1 MRFYDPKSNARVG
14 QIPKKSGN
22 GMKDPDIR
30 DCIANR
36 WVFGTTDITG
46 TINKPFLATWLAEQA
61 FNSAW
66 DSAHTPMT
74 KDEAFI
80 YWQQQS
86 AIARDKGS
94 DLHDKISRLEQTDL
108 TRPTLDWLKAQ
119 GYSKQE
125 HEVQFATKLYGGT
138 IDFIGWLPTDPRY
151 QHDNAELDL
160 IDFKTV
166 TKDRKAYDTELWQ
179 IAAYRQYLADYGEA
193 NVRRCINLYISQED
207 GRILN
212 VKEWTK
218 DELQQGYETFSSILN
233 TAYRLANYNVWTGGR
248 FH

>member
-1 MRFYDPKSNARVG
+1 MRFYSPQTGKRVDS
-14 QIPKKSGN
+14 IPKKSGV
-22 GMKDPDIR
+22 GTKTPDIR

-36 WVFGTTDITG
+36 WVFSVTSITD
-46 TINKPFLATWLAEQA
+46 TIAKPFLATWLAEQA

-66 DSAHTPMT
+66 DSSHTPMT

-94 DLHDKISRLEQTDL
+94 DLHDKISRLDETDL

-119 GYSKQE
+119 GYGGYF
-125 HEVQFATKLYGGT
+125 HEEQFANCLYGGT
-138 IDFIGWLPTDPRY
+138 IDFSGTVDIGVV
-151 QHDNAELDL
+151 DL
-160 IDFKTV
+160 VDFKTV
-166 TKDRKAYDTELWQ
+166 TKDRKPYDTELWQ
-179 IAAYRQYLADYGEA
+179 IAAYREHLAHFA
-193 NVRRCINLYISQED
+193 NNPVAVRRCINLYISQED

>member
-1 MRFYDPKSNARVG
+1 MAIRFYDPKSNARVG

-36 WVFGTTDITG
+36 WVFSTTSITD
-46 TINKPFLATWLAEQA
+46 TISKPFLATWLAEQA

-66 DSAHTPMT
+66 DSSHTPMT

-80 YWQQQS
+80 YFQQQS

-94 DLHDKISRLEQTDL
+94 DLHDKISRLEETPL
-108 TRPTLDWLKAQ
+108 TKPTLDWLKAQ
-119 GYSKQE
+119 GYLSLS
-125 HEVQFATKLYGGT
+125 HEVQFATTLYGGT
-138 IDFIGWLPTDPRY
+138 IDLIARVEEGRLGM
-151 QHDNAELDL
+151 ADL

-166 TKDRKAYDTELWQ
+166 TKDRKPYDTELWQ
-179 IAAYRQYLADYGEA
+179 IAAYREFLAS
-193 NVRRCINLYISQED
+193 NVPVRRCINIYISQEN
-207 GRILN
+207 GSILS

-218 DELQQGYETFSSILN
+218 DELQQGYETFLDILKV
-233 TAYRLANYNVWTGGR
+233 AYRLANYDVWSGR
-248 FH
+248 RFYEKE